1 MVDLAPVLAGSKY
14 SLRVP
19 RAPVMFR
26 SVSYQFPAELETTT
40 LKKETIPTSR
50 SFNLFSV
57 LPFSRSNI
65 HDGGA
70 GETKGNSTIL
80 SFH

>member
-26 SVSYQFPAELETTT
+26 SVSYQFPAELEPRT
-40 LKKETIPTSR
+40 LNKETIPTSR
-50 SFNLFSV
+50 SFNLLSF
-57 LPFSRSNI
+57 LPFFGSNI

-70 GETKGNSTIL
+70 AETKGNSAIL